1 MLKTDLR
8 HTLPRRLTRGTVKA
22 CVAVGALVGA
32 ANWAAK
38 GYPPPA
44 QAPATAAVAARA
56 PLPLDEPVTTGSIVP
71 RGDAKQAKAAEKPAP
86 EKIVARVPD
95 FDSRALAALAAGTT
109 PAQAGT
115 PPVRREAARKD
126 AARQDTS
133 RKDADQARR

>member
-1 MLKTDLR
+1 MLKTDSR
-8 HTLPRRLTRGTVKA
+8 HTLPRRLMRGAVKS

-44 QAPATAAVAARA
+44 PAAPVVAARA
-56 PLPLDEPVTTGSIVP
+56 PLPADEPVTTGSIVP
-71 RGDAKQAKAAEKPAP
+71 RSDARSLKAATAAADKPAP

-115 PPVRREAARKD
+115 PPVRKEAARKD
-126 AARQDTS
+126 AP
-133 RKDADQARR
+133 RKEADQARR